1 MMAGTVSEAGAT
13 GWASCE
19 ANEEPA
25 TPIKELAEPPL
36 DTVVVIGA
44 AVVVTADDGND
55 ELTVEML
62 TVGSDEVDT
71 QVVVDETAD
80 WLVLLFV

>member
-19 ANEEPA
+19 ASDEPA
-25 TPIKELAEPPL
+25 TPIKEPPL
-36 DTVVVIGA
+36 DTVVVTGA
-44 AVVVTADDGND
+44 AVVVIADAGND
-55 ELTVEML
+55 EVTAEVLTAACDSEEVEP
-62 TVGSDEVDT
+62 

-80 WLVLLFV
+80 WWVLLFV